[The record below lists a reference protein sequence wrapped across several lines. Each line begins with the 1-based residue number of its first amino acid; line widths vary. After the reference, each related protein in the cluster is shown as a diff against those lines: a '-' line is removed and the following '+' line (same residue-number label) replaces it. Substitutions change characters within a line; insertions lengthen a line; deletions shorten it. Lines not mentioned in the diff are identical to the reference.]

1 MCGRYTTVSRI
12 EEFESRFSAHFE
24 KPGLFTSSPNVAPGE
39 LAPVIVSGRPELVQ
53 LLRFGLS
60 PFWAKKRMYLINARA
75 EGDHNSENDPAYAGA
90 PGIFQK
96 PSFRKPIRSQRCLV
110 LADGFIEGPEKE
122 KLSKPYLIRRTSPD
136 ALFAMAGIWD
146 HWIDPVTGEI
156 IHGFSIV
163 TTAANPLLL
172 EIGHHRAPL
181 ILPRESEREWLDEKL
196 SNEALG
202 ELFRPFDS
210 NGFAAWSISPE
221 IKRPDRKSFDLL
233 KPTGEPI
240 EVGTTLQ
247 TTHRLELQGMGHSS
261 ARVRRRKQEDEVKKQ
276 SSHHLSPSNETPLKA
291 G

>member
-24 KPGLFTSSPNVAPGE
+24 KPGLFTANPNVAPGE
-39 LAPVIVSGRPELVQ
+39 LAPVIVSGRPEVVQ

-60 PFWAKKRMYLINARA
+60 PSWSKKRMYLINARA
-75 EGDHNSENDPAYAGA
+75 EGDHNPENDPFFTGA

-96 PSFRKPIRSQRCLV
+96 PSFRKPIRTQRCLI

-122 KLSKPYLIRRTSPD
+122 KLSKPYLIRRSSPD

-146 HWIDPVTGEI
+146 HWTDSMTGEI
-156 IHGFSIV
+156 IHGFSIL

-202 ELFRPFDS
+202 KLFQPF
-210 NGFAAWSISPE
+210 NPEGFTAWSISPE
-221 IKRPDRKSFDLL
+221 IKKPDRKSIDLL
-233 KPTGEPI
+233 RPIGEPI
-240 EVGTTLQ
+240 EVGTTLK
-247 TTHRLELQGMGHSS
+247 TTHQLELQGMGHSS
-261 ARVRRRKQEDEVKKQ
+261 ARARRRKQEDEVRNQ
-276 SSHHLSPSNETPLKA
+276 PLPPLAPSA
-291 G
+291 